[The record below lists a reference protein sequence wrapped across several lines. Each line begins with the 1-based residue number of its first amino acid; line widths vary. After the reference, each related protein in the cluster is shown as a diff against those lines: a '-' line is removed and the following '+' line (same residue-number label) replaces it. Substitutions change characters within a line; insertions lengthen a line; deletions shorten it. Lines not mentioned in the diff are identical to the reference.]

1 MQISSIPH
9 EFIWAIWL
17 LPLAAFALIA
27 PLIRPLPGRGEPA
40 SYISIGAISISLVLS
55 LWLLFSVWQAPD
67 HQILLTGFNWLTI
80 AGGPTLNFGMLLD
93 PLSAVMLAV
102 VCSVSLLVQIYSRA
116 YMHSDPG
123 YLRYYAFISVFTA
136 SMLGLVVSSNLA
148 MTFFFWELVG
158 LSSYL
163 LIGFWFHRPAAATAA
178 KKAFL
183 VTRVGDVGFLAG
195 ILLLYAHTGT
205 LDVLQIRDLA
215 ATGAIAGWVM
225 TWGAIGLFVGAMG
238 KSGQFPLHVWL
249 PDAMEGPTPVSA
261 LIHAATMVAAG
272 VFLVARM
279 YPLFEAAPHALTV
292 VGWVGAFTAV
302 FAGTMGLVMNDIK
315 RVLAYSTISQ
325 LGLMF
330 LGLATGGVWVGVFYL
345 FNHAFF
351 KALLFLAAGSVNHA
365 TGTFDLKLMGG
376 LGKKIPLTFACF
388 VPAALSLAGIWPLAG
403 FFSKEGVLSAAIDKQ
418 PVLFAFAIATTF
430 LTAFY
435 IFRVVFLVF
444 GGEPRGNG
452 EHKAH
457 ESPKLMLVPMF
468 VLAVAAVASGWL
480 NANGGFERWLS
491 GSDLHGFWEGIIGM
505 VAHPLALI
513 SLLVALLGILV
524 AYALYIP
531 IWVSP
536 KQVKWF
542 FRSLY
547 AIFTR
552 KYGMDDLYEKY
563 ISRNLLLNGIFAAI
577 EWLDYMVI
585 DRVGNAIGGFTTQV
599 GAIAK
604 KVQTGQLQLYGLA
617 AVGGSIIIVIVFLLV
632 RG

>member
-1 MQISSIPH
+1 MPS
-9 EFIWAIWL
+9 ELMWAIWL

-40 SYISIGAISISLVLS
+40 SYVSIGAISLSLLLS
-55 LWLLFSVWQAPD
+55 LWLMASIWQAPN
-67 HQILLTGFNWLTI
+67 HQIIISGFDWLSI
-80 AGGPTLNFGMLLD
+80 AGGPVFNFGMLLD
-93 PLSAVMLAV
+93 PLSSIMLAV
-102 VCSVSLLVQIYSRA
+102 VCSVSLLVQIYSRS

-123 YLRYYAFISVFTA
+123 YLRYYSFISLFTF
-136 SMLGLVVSSNLA
+136 SMLGLVVASNLL

-183 VTRVGDVGFLAG
+183 VTRVGDVGFLVG
-195 ILLLYAHTGT
+195 ILLLYANTGT
-205 LDVLQIRDLA
+205 LDILKLGDLA
-215 ATGAIAGWVM
+215 SAGAIAAGVM
-225 TWGAIGLFVGAMG
+225 TLASLGLFLGAMG

-279 YPLFEAAPHALTV
+279 YPLFEAAPGALTT
-292 VGWVGAFTAV
+292 VGIIGAFTAV
-302 FAGTMGLVMNDIK
+302 FAATMGLVMNDIK

-330 LGLATGGVWVGVFYL
+330 LGLATGGVWVGIFYL

-365 TGTFDLKLMGG
+365 TGTFDVKLMGG
-376 LGKKIPLTFACF
+376 LRKKLPLTYACF

-403 FFSKEGVLSAAIDKQ
+403 FFSKEEVLSAAFDKQ
-418 PVLFAFAIATTF
+418 PILFAFAIATTF

-444 GGEPRGNG
+444 AGESRAKNAHDMH
-452 EHKAH
+452 EAH

-468 VLAVAAVASGWL
+468 ILAVAAVASGWL
-480 NANGGFERWLS
+480 NANGGFERWLT
-491 GSDLHGFWEGIIGM
+491 GSELHDFWEGMLGIL
-505 VAHPLALI
+505 AHPLALI
-513 SLLVALLGILV
+513 SLSVALLGLFA
-524 AYALYIP
+524 AYVLYIR

-536 KQVKWF
+536 KDVKWF

-552 KYGMDDLYEKY
+552 KYGMDDVYEQY
-563 ISRNLLLNGIFAAI
+563 ISRNLLLGGIFALL
-577 EWLDYMVI
+577 EWFDCNVV
-585 DRVGNAIGGFTTQV
+585 DRVGNAVGTFTT
-599 GAIAK
+599 GAGQIVRKIQA
-604 KVQTGQLQLYGLA
+604 GQLQLYGLA
-617 AVGGSIIIVIVFLLV
+617 AAGGAIIIALIFLVI